1 MTIKNYDEFKH
12 EASFAHWD
20 WDVAKARIIID
31 YYFDNNTYIS
41 DTFMTTKDAME
52 EITKYDTITIKLLY
66 LELHSLSATLSAAVT
81 IMAPVFCH
89 RLLCYPPLKISGYLV
104 V

>member
-31 YYFDNNTYIS
+31 YYFDNKNN
-41 DTFMTTKDAME
+41 
-52 EITKYDTITIKLLY
+52 KLEQKKQL
-66 LELHSLSATLSAAVT
+66 
-81 IMAPVFCH
+81 I
-89 RLLCYPPLKISGYLV
+89 
-104 V
+104 